1 MRVRSDERWVAVL
14 ADLLGLVRW
23 HNLVLQALEERDGD
37 GELVDGVDRAA
48 LLVRRRR
55 LRVRTDE
62 IVNVCGGVNTGSDS
76 ARLR

>member
-23 HNLVLQALEERDGD
+23 YDLVLQALEERDGD
-37 GELVDGVDRAA
+37 GELVDGVDRAS
-48 LLVRRRR
+48 LLVRRRG

-62 IVNVCGGVNTGSDS
+62 IVNVCGGVNT
-76 ARLR
+76 AQTAQLR